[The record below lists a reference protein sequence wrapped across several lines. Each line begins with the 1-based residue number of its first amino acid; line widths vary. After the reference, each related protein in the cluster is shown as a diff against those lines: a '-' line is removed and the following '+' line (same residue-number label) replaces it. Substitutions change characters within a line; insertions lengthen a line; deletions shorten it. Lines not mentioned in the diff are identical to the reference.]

1 MSVSSKPKASA
12 LKPSADKASAVKAS
26 TPKTSPSKAR
36 ASKVKALKPSP
47 SKASLPKTSTPKPS
61 TSHGVRVILGIDPG
75 LLHTGWGLVRL
86 GAEGSL
92 GYLRCGLITTHARDA
107 VAIRLA
113 QIHAG
118 LAQELKTAKRD
129 FARLEVA
136 VEETFVNVNA
146 KSSLVLGM
154 ARGVA
159 LLAVAQAGLT
169 PFDYAPNAIK
179 SAVTGNGHADKEQ
192 VAKMVRL
199 LLPELQGELQGAE
212 NTRATE
218 TIAKK
223 VSPLRPLR
231 HDTLDALAVA
241 ICHAQTQNFAQA
253 LEPTVGA
260 TGA

>member
-12 LKPSADKASAVKAS
+12 LKESADKAS
-26 TPKTSPSKAR
+26 TPKTNPSKAR

-47 SKASLPKTSTPKPS
+47 SKASLPKTSTPKPN

-199 LLPELQGELQGAE
+199 LLPELQSELQSEPQGTE
-212 NTRATE
+212 NRQATE